1 MIYASKEF
9 WIATAERAIKSAGQ
23 GAVLG
28 WGAGTF
34 TDVGEVVSAGQAVL
48 FAALGMF
55 ILSVFTSIGSAQIG
69 SNQGPSVAGEIL
81 AGGQGTADNTAKD
94 KT

>member
-34 TDVGEVVSAGQAVL
+34 TDVGEVISAGQAVL

-69 SNQGPSVAGEIL
+69 SNQGPSIAGEVL
-81 AGGQGTADNTAKD
+81 SSSYGPVDNKVEDNT
-94 KT
+94 